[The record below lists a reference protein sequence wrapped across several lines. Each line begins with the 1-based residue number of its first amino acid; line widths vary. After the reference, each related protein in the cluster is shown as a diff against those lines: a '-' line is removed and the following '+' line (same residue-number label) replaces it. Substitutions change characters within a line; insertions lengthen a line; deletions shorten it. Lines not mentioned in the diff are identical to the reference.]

1 MNVENRFF
9 MIDTNKS
16 ISLLLF
22 SPTDLSLESYFFKDN
37 VIYPKFIF
45 FYTLVCRKN
54 IFVCYTF
61 MSGLKSHGKNIG
73 LCDID
78 S

>member
-37 VIYPKFIF
+37 VIYPKFFFFILWFVEKIF
-45 FYTLVCRKN
+45 LYV
-54 IFVCYTF
+54 I
-61 MSGLKSHGKNIG
+61 H
-73 LCDID
+73 LCLA
-78 S
+78 